1 MGAGAD
7 AKTFG
12 RHGCPHSGIYAWLK
26 SAPSEDATD
35 VTSCSARMKLAVLAV
50 SGEAIGF
57 RFGQRRVEPAGF
69 NVGEWGPSRRD

>member
-35 VTSCSARMKLAVLAV
+35 VTSCFARMKLAVLAV
-50 SGEAIGF
+50 SGEGDWLQV
-57 RFGQRRVEPAGF
+57 RSEEGRTGWSQRGRV
-69 NVGEWGPSRRD
+69 GPE